1 MTYRLKLFIALI
13 ALVVMSNGVL
23 AGADYRQCNAML
35 EQEIHRK
42 ARSIAATAA
51 AMLDPGTAGVIRQR
65 SDESRPEYAELLA
78 QLRKVR
84 DFNRRNDVWTDRIFT
99 LVPAPQDSRVV
110 EYGAD
115 AEERFEYTHHPG
127 DVYMREGRPVTIGL
141 EGVDQLAN
149 NLLDFQAGF
158 LSSFAPVRD
167 RSGALVALIG
177 VTLLPA
183 PHSTLH
189 ELGLAMMAPFAI
201 TLILAIFFAAVLA
214 HGVTAPLYALCQS
227 LEKIGRGDLDVAPF
241 LPAGLSG
248 EFEQMAATIRAMA
261 QGLRERDT
269 IKHAFS
275 GYLSRQVL
283 DTFMAKG
290 GLSALQGERRR
301 ITVMF
306 TDIRG
311 FTTIAEQMRPE
322 EVVTLLGQYFERMVE
337 VVLRHQGTIDKFLG
351 DGMMVIFGA
360 PLDDPYQE
368 EHAVAA
374 AIEMQSQL
382 AELRK
387 KWEAEGRPIVRMGV
401 GINSGA
407 AIVGNIGSDQRMEY
421 TAIGDTVNLAS
432 RLETA
437 SKDLG
442 VDIVVSEHTYDAV
455 RPLFRWK
462 SAGEVTVRGRT
473 EPVRAYS
480 VEGRSG

>member
-1 MTYRLKLFIALI
+1 
-13 ALVVMSNGVL
+13 
-23 AGADYRQCNAML
+23 
-35 EQEIHRK
+35 
-42 ARSIAATAA
+42 
-51 AMLDPGTAGVIRQR
+51 
-65 SDESRPEYAELLA
+65 
-78 QLRKVR
+78 
-84 DFNRRNDVWTDRIFT
+84 
-99 LVPAPQDSRVV
+99 
-110 EYGAD
+110 
-115 AEERFEYTHHPG
+115 
-127 DVYMREGRPVTIGL
+127 
-141 EGVDQLAN
+141 
-149 NLLDFQAGF
+149 
-158 LSSFAPVRD
+158 
-167 RSGALVALIG
+167 
-177 VTLLPA
+177 
-183 PHSTLH
+183 
-189 ELGLAMMAPFAI
+189 
-201 TLILAIFFAAVLA
+201 
-214 HGVTAPLYALCQS
+214 
-227 LEKIGRGDLDVAPF
+227 
-241 LPAGLSG
+241 LSG
-248 EFEQMAATIRAMA
+248 EFEQMAETIRTMA
-261 QGLRERDT
+261 KGVRERDT
-269 IKHAFS
+269 IKQAFS

-290 GLSALQGERRR
+290 DLSALQGERRR

-311 FTTIAEQMRPE
+311 FTTIAERMAPE

-337 VVLRHQGTIDKFLG
+337 VVMRHQGTIDKFLG

-382 AELRK
+382 AELSK
-387 KWEAEGRPIVRMGV
+387 KWEAEGRPVVRMGV

-442 VDIVVSEHTYDAV
+442 VDIVVSEHTYDAI